1 MTLQLITEL
10 ESAAA
15 TLRRPGGTT
24 TDRISAELLE
34 RAAHAI
40 AVLKRAPLPATIV
53 TDLLPTM
60 QDGWT
65 LEDYGTWTIRAAE
78 RAHGIGGEPPNPP
91 PPTWAEAPHGYN
103 FRAMDSDGRW
113 CWFKSRPYTETLG
126 THDGWDSNESI
137 REARGLRFYSIWNE
151 TLEARP
157 EVRNGRS

>member
-10 ESAAA
+10 RSAAA
-15 TLRRPGGTT
+15 TLRLPGGTT

-34 RAAHAI
+34 RAAQKI
-40 AVLKRAPLPATIV
+40 ALLQRAPLPATTV
-53 TDLLPTM
+53 SDLVPM
-60 QDGWT
+60 KQDGWS
-65 LEDYGTWTIRAAE
+65 LEGYCTWAVRAAE

-113 CWFKSRPYTETLG
+113 CWFKNRPYTETLG
-126 THDGWDSNESI
+126 THDGWDSDESI
-137 REARGLRFYSIWNE
+137 REARGLHFYPGWAN

-157 EVRNGRS
+157 EVANGRA